1 MVVCDFVIV
10 ALDQKRPK
18 KINLGDIDVYSTNRN
33 YLMAPKQYTGGLFIL
48 QALRGIWYLF
58 YPQNEQL

>member
-33 YLMAPKQYTGGLFIL
+33 YLMAPKQYTGGTFHFTSVKRDLVSVL
-48 QALRGIWYLF
+48 SA
-58 YPQNEQL
+58 E